1 MKTEKEI
8 KTKVIN
14 EVIEMVHEEIRSAQ
28 QGMNIY
34 LPLNHLL
41 IKFQSLLPKEE
52 PEPTQEIKIEEKS
65 ISDFISE
72 IKIDKSNFEHIAKTG
87 KINGSLFL
95 EIQDKMRAF
104 ACQEVTSV
112 LFMDSEQEE
121 AISKITHDAV
131 TKLKKELL
139 TKVQPTKTQ
148 EEMDRE
154 WKRESLIA
162 HPMNDDSLDD
172 LLQKAINYGRNTK
185 QN

>member
-1 MKTEKEI
+1 MKTENETTVFTGKTLERHNNKI
-8 KTKVIN
+8 KTKVLN
-14 EVIEMVHEEIRSAQ
+14 EVIEMVYEEIRSAQ

-41 IKFQSLLPKEE
+41 TKFQSMLPKEE
-52 PEPTQEIKIEEKS
+52 PDRQIKEPIIRCTNCNQEVKPEPTQEIKVG
-65 ISDFISE
+65 D
-72 IKIDKSNFEHIAKTG
+72 
-87 KINGSLFL
+87 
-95 EIQDKMRAF
+95 
-104 ACQEVTSV
+104 
-112 LFMDSEQEE
+112 E
-121 AISKITHDAV
+121 AIDTRFDELGDVLHIIGDEAWFKRKDRTTGTV
-131 TKLKKELL
+131 VPLFKLQ
-139 TKVQPTKTQ
+139 KVQPTKTQ

>member
-1 MKTEKEI
+1 
-8 KTKVIN
+8 
-14 EVIEMVHEEIRSAQ
+14 
-28 QGMNIY
+28 
-34 LPLNHLL
+34 
-41 IKFQSLLPKEE
+41 
-52 PEPTQEIKIEEKS
+52 
-65 ISDFISE
+65 
-72 IKIDKSNFEHIAKTG
+72 
-87 KINGSLFL
+87 
-95 EIQDKMRAF
+95 MRAF